1 MEPDA
6 IPPRIAVTVG
16 LLAIVPALWYALGRP
31 STAGFISP
39 STAGFITVANV
50 IIITAALY
58 TAMSPTDHADSSAT
72 A

>member
-1 MEPDA
+1 MEPDD

-31 STAGFISP
+31 STAGFV
-39 STAGFITVANV
+39 TAVNV
-50 IIITAALY
+50 VIITAALY